1 MVCCNCHNSEDIR
14 RLSISEL
21 MNKVMNKHVEI
32 ASYMKIQAS
41 NACITSKILAQLVF
55 HIFVP
60 ALHPI
65 EPIPI

>member
-1 MVCCNCHNSEDIR
+1 
-14 RLSISEL
+14 

-32 ASYMKIQAS
+32 ASYIKIQAS
-41 NACITSKILAQLVF
+41 NAYACITSKILAQLVF

>member
-1 MVCCNCHNSEDIR
+1 
-14 RLSISEL
+14 

-41 NACITSKILAQLVF
+41 NACIASKILAQLVF

-65 EPIPI
+65 EPIPIK